1 MLDFIKAGRNLL
13 YFIVRDIQRW
23 RKAQPSDST
32 APPMDFLGL
41 HSPGIKMEG
50 DSPQPIQDLRLNDLI
65 ACLDTYLASLLLV
78 FSCFLANLMSLD

>member
-1 MLDFIKAGRNLL
+1 MLDFIKAGQNLP

-50 DSPQPIQDLRLNDLI
+50 DSPRPIQDLRLNDLI
-65 ACLDTYLASLLLV
+65 HSTCRKNY
-78 FSCFLANLMSLD
+78 NLEKCAGMGLNGFHIK

>member
-1 MLDFIKAGRNLL
+1 MLDFIKAGQNLP

-50 DSPQPIQDLRLNDLI
+50 DSPRPIQDLRLNDLI
-65 ACLDTYLASLLLV
+65 VCLDPSYLIACVQLL
-78 FSCFLANLMSLD
+78 FS